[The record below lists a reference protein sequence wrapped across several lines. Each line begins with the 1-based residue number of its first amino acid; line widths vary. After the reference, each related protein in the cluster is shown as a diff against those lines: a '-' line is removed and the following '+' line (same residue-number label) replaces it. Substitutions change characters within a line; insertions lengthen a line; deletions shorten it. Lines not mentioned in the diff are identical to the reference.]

1 MSDYPLKGLGPVQG
15 GRGPQQKNSYSLHT
29 KTRITNNLQQ
39 TLEVHTYKHI
49 TNYNIIKKTG
59 VNGVSNQK
67 TLVART
73 RHHTEFGST
82 QMVHLH
88 RMNI

>member
-1 MSDYPLKGLGPVQG
+1 MGPVQG
-15 GRGPQQKNSYSLHT
+15 GPQQKIASLHT
-29 KTRITNNLQQ
+29 KTRKKQINDKDYNRHWKVYT
-39 TLEVHTYKHI
+39 HKHI
-49 TNYNIIKKTG
+49 TKYNIKKTG